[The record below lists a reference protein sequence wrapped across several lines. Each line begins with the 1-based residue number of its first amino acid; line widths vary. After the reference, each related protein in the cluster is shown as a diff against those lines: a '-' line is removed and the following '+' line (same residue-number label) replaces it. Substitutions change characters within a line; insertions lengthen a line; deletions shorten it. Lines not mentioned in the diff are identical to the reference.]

1 MKKNL
6 FELFLDKIMDVPLWI
21 KQVLY
26 IRLVREMRE
35 NYCETFLRM
44 HPDDNFAVF
53 VPTLTFNGQKEL
65 AEREH
70 GLDANL
76 YNFLQYCANG
86 LGILEISVNM
96 FLSMEEIAKYFVLCV
111 EQSFIKRPESL
122 EVNAMAG
129 FIAGKFRVGEYF
141 KQRGTLN
148 VDQLQKALVQ
158 YDSQPD
164 NEKKKQ
170 FAEILIWLGYIKEE
184 DVKSVLILKEEAQK
198 RFILDYSAVPKGE
211 TAYVCESDKIDEE
224 YTKLKEENL
233 KLKRKLLQ
241 LLELVKKNNVQQP
254 G

>member
-26 IRLVREMRE
+26 IKLVQEMRE

-53 VPTLTFNGQKEL
+53 VPTLTFNGKQEL
-65 AEREH
+65 AKRDC
-70 GLDANL
+70 GLDANI
-76 YNFLQYCANG
+76 YNFLQNCVNG
-86 LGILEISVNM
+86 LSIIEISVNM

-111 EQSFIKRPESL
+111 DQSFIKRPESL
-122 EVNAMAG
+122 EINAMAG

-148 VDQLQKALVQ
+148 TDQIQKALVQ
-158 YDSQPD
+158 YNSQPD
-164 NEKKKQ
+164 DENKKR
-170 FAEILIWLGYIKEE
+170 FAKTLVCLGYIKDE
-184 DVKSVLILKEEAQK
+184 DVKSVLILKEEAKK
-198 RFILDYSAVPKGE
+198 RFILDYGAMPKSG
-211 TAYVCESDKIDEE
+211 TAYVCESDKIDGE
-224 YTKLKEENL
+224 YTKLKDENL

-241 LLELVKKNNVQQP
+241 LLELVKKNNVQQS